1 MKYSVEGFSQQKLVE
16 FGMNTDDALLL
27 RWFVDWSAS
36 RRMKIIEVEGIQYH
50 WVLHKHISEQLPILG
65 VQNAQ
70 SVSRRMKRLVDKG
83 ILAKHLVYEQDGR
96 GGTWTYYAVS
106 DKFQELV
113 GGGQRTEESGGG
125 GLSSPEGGG
134 LSSPPKDSSI
144 RLDSSSKEKGKAN
157 APQQQKQS
165 RSTEEHPTISVPIN
179 RTRYDTLCEQHGRRK
194 VDEAI
199 QAYSDWEATRGKKPA
214 RDYAAAAA
222 NWLRKESDF
231 KNKTD
236 SHPKVNAK
244 EFFAQRARQEAV

>member
-125 GLSSPEGGG
+125 GLSSP
-134 LSSPPKDSSI
+134 PKDSSI